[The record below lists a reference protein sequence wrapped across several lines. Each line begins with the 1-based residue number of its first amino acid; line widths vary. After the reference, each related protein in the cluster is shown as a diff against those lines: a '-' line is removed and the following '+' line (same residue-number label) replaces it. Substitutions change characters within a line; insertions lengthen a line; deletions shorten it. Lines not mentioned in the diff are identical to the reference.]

1 MLEPEWNE
9 GQVAQCR
16 VSEPCGTVASI
27 QAGCREGSQVPYC
40 QRRDF
45 QIRKEKTRMNAVMLV
60 GIEDLGHECFPS
72 LLLLEITV

>member
-16 VSEPCGTVASI
+16 VSEPCGMVAFI
-27 QAGCREGSQVPYC
+27 QAGCQEGSQVPYC

-45 QIRKEKTRMNAVMLV
+45 QIWKENTRMNAVMLV
-60 GIEDLGHECFPS
+60 GLKMLDMNVFLVSCS
-72 LLLLEITV
+72 